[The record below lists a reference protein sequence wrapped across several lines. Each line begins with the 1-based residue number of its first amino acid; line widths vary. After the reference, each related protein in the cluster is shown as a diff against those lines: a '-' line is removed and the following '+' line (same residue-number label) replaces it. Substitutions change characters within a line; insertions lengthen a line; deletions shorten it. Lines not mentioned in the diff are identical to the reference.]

1 MRRIIRKIL
10 CGFGILAAVAA
21 ALVGVVAFV
30 YSYSIRNVKS
40 APKRVYD
47 SAEAFEQDLNDGY
60 DLRGVKVTLTVRG
73 VKTKTPLGRNV
84 WCGEHLNLYPS
95 NDTAVA
101 AGDTITVQVGRI
113 TRIPENSYLIV
124 CKILDGEER

>member
-21 ALVGVVAFV
+21 ALVGVVAFA

-47 SAEAFEQDLNDGY
+47 SAEAFEQDLNDGF
-60 DLRGVKVTLTVRG
+60 DLRGVKVTFTVRD
-73 VKTKTPLGRNV
+73 VKRDTPLGMNI
-84 WCGEHLNLYPS
+84 WGGEHLNFYAGSIP
-95 NDTAVA
+95 DVAV
-101 AGDTITVQVGRI
+101 GDVITVSVRHI
-113 TRIPENSYLIV
+113 TRFPTQSYMVV
-124 CKILDGEER
+124 CRVVEEK